1 MFSFLNFCKTSALP
15 KMELIESV
23 NLFLFVIVVAFSLS
37 VQTIKTKVLHSVQM
51 NAAWKQ
57 PEMN

>member
-1 MFSFLNFCKTSALP
+1 
-15 KMELIESV
+15 MELIESV

-37 VQTIKTKVLHSVQM
+37 VQTIKTKVLHSVQI